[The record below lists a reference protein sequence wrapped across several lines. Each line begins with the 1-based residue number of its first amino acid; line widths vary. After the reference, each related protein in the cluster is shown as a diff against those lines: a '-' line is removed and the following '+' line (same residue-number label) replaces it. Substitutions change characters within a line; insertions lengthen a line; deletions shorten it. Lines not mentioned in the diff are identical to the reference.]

1 MRGHGIPRAS
11 QRLDDVLDRQLF
23 VLEGHGQGVLIHVG
37 LDRIDVLDLFDGRTG
52 PRGGAAS
59 DDARGL
65 EHVCDGLGGS

>member
-1 MRGHGIPRAS
+1 MGGHGIARVS
-11 QRLDDVLDRQLF
+11 QRAHDLVHREIF
-23 VLEGHGQGVLIHVG
+23 VVEGHGEGVFGHVG
-37 LDRIDVLDLFDGRTG
+37 LDGIDVLDVLDGRTG